1 MKQIRYTLFFCL
13 LLGLA
18 TNAWGQSSMTDDQI
32 MQFIVKEHEKNA
44 SRSSIVT
51 KLIERG
57 VTIDRIRKIR
67 DKYEKQKNKQVVA
80 AKNISGITE
89 ETEGRLRQNTQ
100 ARNNQRVNREFD
112 NKYLSQDEDRY
123 DNTTDFQRN
132 LNKTRKKRQMEREL
146 AGVLPYDSL
155 DTEDWLGEEEIAST
169 STTKAKRVFG
179 RDIFSHNALTFEP
192 NLNVATPDNYV
203 LGPGDA
209 VYIDVWG
216 ASQKQYA
223 ETLTPEGAIHI
234 EGFGPIYLNGM
245 TVAKAN
251 QQVRAKLGA
260 RFGGSNIKLTVGG
273 TKSISVN
280 VMGEVRAPGT
290 LTLPAFSTVFHA
302 LYTVGGTNDIGTLR
316 SIKVYR
322 NNRLIS
328 TIDLYDY
335 ILNGNMRG
343 NVRLVTGDVIVV
355 EPYQCLVNITGKVK
369 RPMFYEMKPNES
381 VATLIAYA
389 GGFTGDAYEET
400 VRLIRQTGGV
410 KSVFSLNH
418 FERGKHQLA
427 DADSVFVDSVL
438 DRFRNIVEL
447 KGAVMRP
454 GKYQMDGNIST
465 VRALIEAAGGLSE
478 YAMSTR
484 AVMHRRKDDRSLE
497 VESFNVQDL
506 LERRTPDIA
515 LRNEDIVFVPSVEDL
530 QGKRTLSIHGEVRYP
545 GQYAFADKMTIE
557 DFILQAGGLTDE
569 ASLAK
574 VDVARRVM
582 DKNTLETS
590 PQTAQTF
597 TFSLKEGFVVEGEPG
612 FQLQPYDEV
621 FVRRAPG
628 ANGLQHAWIEGEV
641 AFAGSYAISQKNFR
655 LSDLVKQAGGVS
667 KEANIQGARL
677 IRRLH
682 AADQLKQKQ
691 IRKIVTMDD
700 TTDVYKVLIDA
711 DRSVGINLD
720 KALANPGNDRWD
732 IILQDGDHLSI
743 PRMNNTVNI
752 TGAVMY
758 PNIVAYKSNAS
769 LSYYI
774 NQCGGYQDQARTRRV
789 FAIHEN
795 GTVARVRSVADI
807 QPGTTIVV
815 PTRKK
820 REGVPVT
827 QILSVT
833 VSLATLGAVLINAF
847 KN

>member
-13 LLGLA
+13 LLGWA
-18 TNAWGQSSMTDDQI
+18 THGWAQSSMSDDQI

-57 VTIDRIRKIR
+57 VSIDRIRKIR
-67 DKYEKQKNKQVVA
+67 DKYEKQKKNLVVG
-80 AKNISGITE
+80 AKNISGIDK
-89 ETEGRLRQNTQ
+89 ETEGRLRQQHPNKRSNPKQ
-100 ARNNQRVNREFD
+100 NKEFD
-112 NKYLSQDEDRY
+112 NEYLQEREELDANATE
-123 DNTTDFQRN
+123 FQRKQN
-132 LNKTRKKRQMEREL
+132 QMRKARKMEREL
-146 AGVLPYDSL
+146 EGVVPYDSL
-155 DTEDWLGEEEIAST
+155 EDDNWYDEEELERRFA
-169 STTKAKRVFG
+169 KRKRVFG
-179 RDIFSHNALTFEP
+179 RDIFTKEALTFEP
-192 NLNVATPDNYV
+192 NINVATPDNYV

-209 VYIDVWG
+209 IYIDVWG
-216 ASQKQYA
+216 ASQKQFT
-223 ETLTPEGAIHI
+223 ETLTPEGAVHI
-234 EGFGPIYLNGM
+234 EGFGPIYLSGM

-251 QQVRAKLGA
+251 QHVRAKLGT
-260 RFGGSNIKLTVGG
+260 RFGGSNIKLTVGD

-302 LYTVGGTNDIGTLR
+302 LYTVGGTNEIGTLR

-322 NNRLIS
+322 NNRLVS

-335 ILNGNMRG
+335 ILNGKMKG

-355 EPYQCLVNITGKVK
+355 EPYQCLVNISGKVK

-381 VATLIAYA
+381 VSTLIAYA

-400 VRLIRQTGGV
+400 VRLVRQSGGL

-418 FERGKHQLA
+418 FERGKHQLI

-438 DRFRNIVEL
+438 NRFRNIVEL

-454 GKYQMDGNIST
+454 GEYQMDGSIST

-478 YAMSTR
+478 YALNTR
-484 AVMHRRKDDRSLE
+484 AVIHRRKEDRSLE
-497 VESFNVQDL
+497 VESFNVGEL
-506 LERRTPDIA
+506 MERRIADIA
-515 LRNEDIVFVPSVEDL
+515 LRNEDIVFVPSTEDIK
-530 QGKRTLSIHGEVRYP
+530 GKRTLQIRGEVRYP
-545 GQYAFADKMTIE
+545 GQYAYAEKMTIE

-574 VDVARRVM
+574 VDVARRVI
-582 DKNTLETS
+582 DKNALEA
-590 PQTAQTF
+590 PHQMAQTY

-621 FVRRAPG
+621 FVRRSPG
-628 ANGLQHAWIEGEV
+628 AHDLQHAMIEGEV
-641 AFAGSYAISQKNFR
+641 AFAGTYALTQKNFR

-667 KEANIQGARL
+667 KEANIKGARL
-677 IRRLH
+677 IRRLQD
-682 AADQLKQKQ
+682 ADQLKQKQ
-691 IRKIVTMDD
+691 LRKIVTLDD
-700 TTDVYKVLIDA
+700 TTDVYKILVD
-711 DRSVGINLD
+711 DSRSVGINLD

-732 IILQDGDHLSI
+732 VILQEGDLLTI
-743 PRMNNTVNI
+743 PKMNNTVSI

-758 PNIVAYKSNAS
+758 PNTVAYKANAS

-774 NQCGGYQDQARTRRV
+774 NQSGGYQDQARTSRV

-795 GTVARVRSVADI
+795 GTVARVRSVSDI

-815 PTRKK
+815 PMRKK
-820 REGVPVT
+820 REGIPLT

-833 VSLATLGAVLINAF
+833 VSIATLGAVLINAF
-847 KN
+847 K